1 MFFSVADFDALSSG
15 ATLSSLSIKSN
26 SNKAP
31 FNKEMANR
39 IVLFETANG
48 RKGAIKIKE
57 YVSNGA
63 ESYIVVDIK
72 MQKNH

>member
-1 MFFSVADFDALSSG
+1 
-15 ATLSSLSIKSN
+15 
-26 SNKAP
+26 
-31 FNKEMANR
+31 MANR